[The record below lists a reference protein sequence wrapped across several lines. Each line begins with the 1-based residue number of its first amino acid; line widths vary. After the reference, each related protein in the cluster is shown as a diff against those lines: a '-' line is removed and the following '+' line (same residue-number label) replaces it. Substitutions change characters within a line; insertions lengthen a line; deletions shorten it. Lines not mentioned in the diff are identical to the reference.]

1 MRKLIKCIATD
12 MDGTLLNMDQTISK
26 ENAEAI
32 RTARKRGVEV
42 IVCTGRSYEGARF
55 PLTEAGLECFLICM
69 NGAQI
74 RTFDGEILS
83 SIPLDPA
90 IVRSVHPILEKY
102 QIYYEMYTNK
112 GQLSTEY
119 EHAVATVADILS
131 KIGNFPSFKKV
142 MEGVITR
149 FAKGKIKFVGDYGP
163 IFSDPSYEIYKIIAF
178 SLNEEKLE
186 RAREELQ
193 RIGGIAISSSWH
205 NNLEITDIR
214 AQKGI
219 ALETF
224 VALKGWS
231 LKETMAI
238 GDNYNDVSMLERAGF
253 SVAMGNAPE
262 DIKKICHYV
271 TDTNDNHGFSKAVY
285 KILEMNEQAI

>member
-1 MRKLIKCIATD
+1 
-12 MDGTLLNMDQTISK
+12 
-26 ENAEAI
+26 
-32 RTARKRGVEV
+32 
-42 IVCTGRSYEGARF
+42 
-55 PLTEAGLECFLICM
+55 
-69 NGAQI
+69 
-74 RTFDGEILS
+74 
-83 SIPLDPA
+83 
-90 IVRSVHPILEKY
+90 
-102 QIYYEMYTNK
+102 
-112 GQLSTEY
+112 
-119 EHAVATVADILS
+119 HAVATVADILS